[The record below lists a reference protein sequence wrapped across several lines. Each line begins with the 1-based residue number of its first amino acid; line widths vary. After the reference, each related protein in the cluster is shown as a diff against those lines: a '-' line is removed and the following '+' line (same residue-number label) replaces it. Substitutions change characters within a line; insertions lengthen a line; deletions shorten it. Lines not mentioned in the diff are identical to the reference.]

1 MRNGSAAGSSKA
13 FLDTNILIYA
23 LDKDEPEKQQRSRS
37 LLVDL
42 GCTRSGVISTQIL
55 QEVFSV
61 AMRKLKL
68 SPLGARAVV
77 RDLSAYDLV
86 QVNPAIIES
95 AMDCVILQRI
105 SIWDA
110 LIVAAAAAAGCR
122 TLYTEGLQA
131 DSTILGVRVENP
143 LA

>member
-1 MRNGSAAGSSKA
+1 MRNGSAVGSSKA

-23 LDKDEPEKQQRSRS
+23 LDADEPEKQQRSRS
-37 LLVDL
+37 LLIDL
-42 GCTRSGVISTQIL
+42 GRTRSGVISTQIL

-61 AMRKLKL
+61 AVRRLKL

-77 RDLSAYDLV
+77 RDLQAYETV
-86 QVNPAIIES
+86 QVSPALIAS

-105 SIWDA
+105 SIGDA
-110 LIVAAAAAAGCR
+110 LVVAAAAAAGCR
-122 TLYTEGLQA
+122 TLYTEDMQSGA
-131 DSTILGVRVENP
+131 TILGVRVENP

>member
-1 MRNGSAAGSSKA
+1 MRNGSAGGSSKA

-23 LDKDEPEKQQRSRS
+23 LDADEPEKQQRSRS
-37 LLVDL
+37 LLIDL
-42 GCTRSGVISTQIL
+42 GRTRSGVISTQIL

-61 AMRKLKL
+61 AVRRLKL

-77 RDLSAYDLV
+77 RDLQAYETV
-86 QVNPAIIES
+86 QVSPALIAS

-110 LIVAAAAAAGCR
+110 LVVAAAAAAGCH
-122 TLYTEGLQA
+122 TLYTEDMQPGA
-131 DSTILGVRVENP
+131 TILGVRVENP